1 MSIAEDN
8 LIFDLDGTL
17 FDSAP
22 EILVCL
28 KKALQLNNIDINDNL
43 NKSIIGPP
51 LKETLKNLVQKKDTV
66 KIDKI
71 IENFIELY
79 DSDYCYKTKLYKGVQ
94 ETLKILG
101 KKKKL
106 ILITNKRIVPTEK
119 MLKNSKI
126 IELFDNYFSVDP
138 NDQSKKDKTTLIS
151 KTIKDY
157 KINPQNTAYIGD
169 TMGDFIASK
178 KNNIKF
184 IFAEWGYG
192 KYVEDAD
199 LHLTDIREML

>member
-1 MSIAEDN
+1 MHIAEGN

-28 KKALQLNNIDINDNL
+28 KKALQLNNIDINDNF

-94 ETLKILG
+94 ETLKILE
-101 KKKKL
+101 KKKNL

-138 NDQSKKDKTTLIS
+138 NDQSKKDKSTLIS

-178 KNNIKF
+178 NNNIKF
-184 IFAEWGYG
+184 IYAGWGYG

>member
-1 MSIAEDN
+1 MRISEHN

-22 EILVCL
+22 EILLCL
-28 KKALQLNNIDINDNL
+28 KKALELNNIDIKDNL

-51 LKETLKNLVQKKDTV
+51 LKETLKNLVQKKDTF

-94 ETLKILG
+94 ETLKILE
-101 KKKKL
+101 KNKNL

-138 NDQSKKDKTTLIS
+138 MIS
-151 KTIKDY
+151 QK
-157 KINPQNTAYIGD
+157 
-169 TMGDFIASK
+169 
-178 KNNIKF
+178 
-184 IFAEWGYG
+184 
-192 KYVEDAD
+192 
-199 LHLTDIREML
+199 R

>member
-1 MSIAEDN
+1 MPIAEDN

-94 ETLKILG
+94 ETLKIL
-101 KKKKL
+101 KKKKNL

-184 IFAEWGYG
+184 IFAGWGYG

>member
-1 MSIAEDN
+1 MPIAEDN

-43 NKSIIGPP
+43 NNSIIGPP

-94 ETLKILG
+94 ETLKILE
-101 KKKKL
+101 KNKNL

-138 NDQSKKDKTTLIS
+138 SDQSKKDKSTLIS

-184 IFAEWGYG
+184 IFAGWGYG

>member
-1 MSIAEDN
+1 MHITEDN

-28 KKALQLNNIDINDNL
+28 KKALQQNYIDINDNL
-43 NKSIIGPP
+43 TKSIIGPP
-51 LKETLKNLVQKKDTV
+51 LKETLKNLVQKKDIV

-71 IENFIELY
+71 VENFIELY
-79 DSDYCYKTKLYKGVQ
+79 DSDYCYKTKLYRGVQ
-94 ETLKILG
+94 ETLKVLE
-101 KKKKL
+101 KKKNL
-106 ILITNKRIVPTEK
+106 ILITNKRITPTRR

-126 IELFDNYFSVDP
+126 IDLFDNYFSVDP
-138 NDQSKKDKTTLIS
+138 NDKSQKDKSTLIS

-184 IFAEWGYG
+184 IFAGWGYG
-192 KYVEDAD
+192 EYVEDAD

>member
-1 MSIAEDN
+1 MHIAEDN

-22 EILVCL
+22 EILLCF
-28 KKALQLNNIDINDNL
+28 KKALQLNNIDIKDNL

-66 KIDKI
+66 KIDRI
-71 IENFIELY
+71 IESFIELY
-79 DSDYCYKTKLYKGVQ
+79 DSEYCYKTKLYKGVQ
-94 ETLKILG
+94 ETLKILE
-101 KKKKL
+101 KNKNL

-138 NDQSKKDKTTLIS
+138 SDQSKKDKSTLIS

-184 IFAEWGYG
+184 IFAGWGYG
-192 KYVEDAD
+192 QYVEDAD

>member
-1 MSIAEDN
+1 MPIAEDN

-22 EILVCL
+22 EILACL
-28 KKALQLNNIDINDNL
+28 KKALQLNNVDINDNL

-51 LKETLKNLVQKKDTV
+51 LKETIKHLVQNKDTFKV
-66 KIDKI
+66 DKI

-94 ETLKILG
+94 ETLKILE
-101 KKKKL
+101 KKKNL

-138 NDQSKKDKTTLIS
+138 NDQSKKDKSTLIS

-169 TMGDFIASK
+169 TMGDFVASK

-184 IFAEWGYG
+184 IFAGWGYG
-192 KYVEDAD
+192 KYVKDAD

>member
-1 MSIAEDN
+1 MPIAEDN

-51 LKETLKNLVQKKDTV
+51 LKEALKNLVQKKDNV

-79 DSDYCYKTKLYKGVQ
+79 DSDYCYKTKLYSGVK
-94 ETLKILG
+94 ETLKILE
-101 KKKKL
+101 KKKNL

-126 IELFDNYFSVDP
+126 IELFDNYFSVDI
-138 NDQSKKDKTTLIS
+138 NDQSKKDKSTLIS

-157 KINPQNTAYIGD
+157 KINPNNTVYIGD

-184 IFAEWGYG
+184 IYAGWGYG
-192 KYVEDAD
+192 NYVKDAD

>member
-1 MSIAEDN
+1 MPIAEDN

-94 ETLKILG
+94 ETLKIL
-101 KKKKL
+101 KKKKNL

-138 NDQSKKDKTTLIS
+138 NDQSKKDKSTLIS

-184 IFAEWGYG
+184 IFAGWGYG

>member
-1 MSIAEDN
+1 MPIAEDN

>member
-1 MSIAEDN
+1 MPIAEDN

-94 ETLKILG
+94 ETLKILE
-101 KKKKL
+101 KKKNL

-138 NDQSKKDKTTLIS
+138 NDQSKKDKSTLIS

-157 KINPQNTAYIGD
+157 KIDPQNTAYIGD

-184 IFAEWGYG
+184 IFAGWGYG

>member
-1 MSIAEDN
+1 MPIAEDN

-94 ETLKILG
+94 ETLKILE
-101 KKKKL
+101 KKKNL

-138 NDQSKKDKTTLIS
+138 NDQSKKDKSTLIS

-184 IFAEWGYG
+184 IYAGWGYG

>member
-1 MSIAEDN
+1 MPIAEDN

-94 ETLKILG
+94 ETLKIL
-101 KKKKL
+101 KKKKNL

-157 KINPQNTAYIGD
+157 KINHKNTAYIGD

-184 IFAEWGYG
+184 IFAGWGYG

>member
-1 MSIAEDN
+1 MPIAEDN

-71 IENFIELY
+71 IGNFIELY

-94 ETLKILG
+94 ETLKILE
-101 KKKKL
+101 KNKNL

-138 NDQSKKDKTTLIS
+138 SDQSKKDKSTLIS

-178 KNNIKF
+178 KIILNSSLQDGDTVNMWKMQTCN
-184 IFAEWGYG
+184 
-192 KYVEDAD
+192 
-199 LHLTDIREML
+199 LTDIREML

>member
-1 MSIAEDN
+1 MPIAEDN

-94 ETLKILG
+94 ETLKILE
-101 KKKKL
+101 KKKNL

-138 NDQSKKDKTTLIS
+138 NDQSKKDKSTLIS

-184 IFAEWGYG
+184 IFAGWGYG

>member
-1 MSIAEDN
+1 MLIGEDN

-28 KKALQLNNIDINDNL
+28 KKALQHNDIDIKDNL
-43 NKSIIGPP
+43 NESIIGSP
-51 LKETLKNLVQKKDTV
+51 LEETLKNLIQKKDKA

-71 IENFIELY
+71 IECFIELY

-94 ETLKILG
+94 ETLEVLE
-101 KKKKL
+101 KKKNL
-106 ILITNKRIVPTEK
+106 ILITNKRITPTEN
-119 MLKNSKI
+119 MLKNAKI
-126 IELFDNYFSVDP
+126 IELFDSYFSVDP
-138 NDQSKKDKTTLIS
+138 SDQSKKDKSMLIS

-157 KINPQNTAYIGD
+157 KINPKNTAYIGD

-184 IFAEWGYG
+184 IFAGWGYG
-192 KYVEDAD
+192 KYVKDAD
-199 LHLTDIREML
+199 LHLNDIREML

>member
-1 MSIAEDN
+1 MRISENN

-28 KKALQLNNIDINDNL
+28 KKALQLNNVDINDNL

-94 ETLKILG
+94 ETLKILE
-101 KKKKL
+101 KKKNL

-138 NDQSKKDKTTLIS
+138 NDQSKKDKSTLIS

-184 IFAEWGYG
+184 IFAGWGYG
-192 KYVEDAD
+192 EYVEDAD

>member
-1 MSIAEDN
+1 MRISEHN

-22 EILVCL
+22 EILLCF
-28 KKALQLNNIDINDNL
+28 KKALELNNIDIKDDL

-51 LKETLKNLVQKKDTV
+51 IRETLKNLVQKKDIV

-79 DSDYCYKTKLYKGVQ
+79 DSDYCYKTKLYRGVQ
-94 ETLKILG
+94 ETLKTLE
-101 KKKKL
+101 KKKNL

-138 NDQSKKDKTTLIS
+138 SDQSKKDKSTLIS

-157 KINPQNTAYIGD
+157 KINPLNTAYIGD
-169 TMGDFIASK
+169 TIGDFIASK

-184 IFAEWGYG
+184 VFAGWGYG

-199 LHLTDIREML
+199 LHLNDIREML

>member
-1 MSIAEDN
+1 MHIAEDN

-28 KKALQLNNIDINDNL
+28 KKALLLNNIHIKDNL
-43 NKSIIGPP
+43 NKLLIGPP
-51 LKETLKNLVQKKDTV
+51 LKETLKNLVQKKDIV

-71 IENFIELY
+71 IKNFIELY
-79 DSDYCYKTKLYKGVQ
+79 DSDYCYKTKLYKGVH
-94 ETLKILG
+94 ETLKILE

-106 ILITNKRIVPTEK
+106 ILITNKRITPTEK
-119 MLKNSKI
+119 MLKNAKI

-138 NDQSKKDKTTLIS
+138 NDESKKDKSILIS

-157 KINPQNTAYIGD
+157 KINPKNTAYIGD

-184 IFAEWGYG
+184 IFAGWGYG
-192 KYVEDAD
+192 KYVKDAD

>member
-1 MSIAEDN
+1 MPIAEDN

-51 LKETLKNLVQKKDTV
+51 LKETLKNLVQKEEKF

-94 ETLKILG
+94 ETLKILE
-101 KKKKL
+101 KKKNL
-106 ILITNKRIVPTEK
+106 ILITNKRIAPTEK

-138 NDQSKKDKTTLIS
+138 NDQSKKDKSTLIS

-178 KNNIKF
+178 KNNIRF

>member
-1 MSIAEDN
+1 MHIAEGN

-28 KKALQLNNIDINDNL
+28 KKALHLNNIDVKDNL
-43 NKSIIGPP
+43 NESIIGPP
-51 LKETLKNLVQKKDTV
+51 LKETLKNLVRKKDTA

-79 DSDYCYKTKLYKGVQ
+79 DSDYCYKTKLYSGVQ
-94 ETLKILG
+94 ETLKILE
-101 KKKKL
+101 KKKNL
-106 ILITNKRIVPTEK
+106 ILITNKRIAPTEK
-119 MLKNSKI
+119 MLKNSNI
-126 IELFDNYFSVDP
+126 IELFDNYFSVDIT
-138 NDQSKKDKTTLIS
+138 DQSKKDKSTLIS
-151 KTIKDY
+151 NTIKDY
-157 KINPQNTAYIGD
+157 KINPNDTAYIGD

-184 IFAEWGYG
+184 IFAGWGYG
-192 KYVEDAD
+192 NYVKDAD
-199 LHLTDIREML
+199 LHLTDIRQML

>member
-1 MSIAEDN
+1 MHITEDN

-28 KKALQLNNIDINDNL
+28 KKALQQNNIDINDNL
-43 NKSIIGPP
+43 TKSIIGPP
-51 LKETLKNLVQKKDTV
+51 LKETLKNLVQKKDIV

-71 IENFIELY
+71 VENFIELY
-79 DSDYCYKTKLYKGVQ
+79 DSDYCYKTKLYRGVQ
-94 ETLKILG
+94 ETLKVLE
-101 KKKKL
+101 KKKNL
-106 ILITNKRIVPTEK
+106 ILITNKRIIPTRR

-126 IELFDNYFSVDP
+126 IDLFDNYFSVDP
-138 NDQSKKDKTTLIS
+138 NDKSQKDKSILIS

-184 IFAEWGYG
+184 IFAGWGYG
-192 KYVEDAD
+192 EYVEDAD

>member
-1 MSIAEDN
+1 MPIAEDN

-94 ETLKILG
+94 ETLKILE
-101 KKKKL
+101 KKKNL

-138 NDQSKKDKTTLIS
+138 NDQSKKDKSTLIS

-178 KNNIKF
+178 NYSCLNISFFIKF
-184 IFAEWGYG
+184 INI
-192 KYVEDAD
+192 
-199 LHLTDIREML
+199 TIIINI